1 MAITQYSFKNLKEY
15 LTNAQYTI
23 PEYQRGYSWGKEQL
37 EDIWGDLLHL
47 YEDDELTEHFLGQVV
62 VHNEN
67 KTKYIIDGQ
76 QRTSTSIIILDA
88 FRKKFS
94 KILEN
99 QEISNE
105 YKKMAQKIIEE
116 INVTYIP
123 SGRGPRSKKRLTMGE
138 NDKNIFENYI
148 QKDMDEKIEITK
160 SRLKKS
166 ELLIYEA
173 SIFFYNKLTE
183 FIETENNLSKS
194 LDELVKLF
202 DLFLDGLTVMYVET
216 DRLNEAFIIFESLN
230 ARGKSLDTSD
240 LLKNHL
246 FRIGQHNLAII
257 KDNWSN
263 MLSNLER
270 VDVTSY
276 IRVLWNARNTFVTKA
291 KLYQIMRSKI
301 DNAEKSL
308 GLSRDL
314 LEYSELYSALAHPE
328 ELIYFDNKELTK
340 IIVNLAN
347 IGAKTYYP
355 IVLALQINKVSE
367 NNILLVLKSIEVL
380 LVRNVVVG
388 GASSNSLEKE
398 FARIAYSI
406 THNKTNIENIIKE
419 IQQLTKSDKE
429 FVYDFSNFIVK
440 SPKTIRY
447 LFRKIENFNENEI
460 KVNENNNK
468 VHIEHI
474 MPQKPKDWGVVKED
488 HAAYVNRFG
497 NLTLLGGEYNRSATN
512 STFDRKKEI
521 YKNSKIK
528 ITYNISKKDKWN
540 IKDIEDRQTELAKIA
555 KDVWPK

>member
-1 MAITQYSFKNLKEY
+1 
-15 LTNAQYTI
+15 
-23 PEYQRGYSWGKEQL
+23 
-37 EDIWGDLLHL
+37 
-47 YEDDELTEHFLGQVV
+47 
-62 VHNEN
+62 
-67 KTKYIIDGQ
+67 
-76 QRTSTSIIILDA
+76 
-88 FRKKFS
+88 
-94 KILEN
+94 
-99 QEISNE
+99 
-105 YKKMAQKIIEE
+105 
-116 INVTYIP
+116 
-123 SGRGPRSKKRLTMGE
+123 
-138 NDKNIFENYI
+138 
-148 QKDMDEKIEITK
+148 
-160 SRLKKS
+160 
-166 ELLIYEA
+166 
-173 SIFFYNKLTE
+173 
-183 FIETENNLSKS
+183 ENNLSKS

-388 GASSNSLEKE
+388 GASS
-398 FARIAYSI
+398 
-406 THNKTNIENIIKE
+406 
-419 IQQLTKSDKE
+419 
-429 FVYDFSNFIVK
+429 
-440 SPKTIRY
+440 
-447 LFRKIENFNENEI
+447 
-460 KVNENNNK
+460 
-468 VHIEHI
+468 
-474 MPQKPKDWGVVKED
+474 
-488 HAAYVNRFG
+488 
-497 NLTLLGGEYNRSATN
+497 
-512 STFDRKKEI
+512 
-521 YKNSKIK
+521 
-528 ITYNISKKDKWN
+528 
-540 IKDIEDRQTELAKIA
+540 
-555 KDVWPK
+555 